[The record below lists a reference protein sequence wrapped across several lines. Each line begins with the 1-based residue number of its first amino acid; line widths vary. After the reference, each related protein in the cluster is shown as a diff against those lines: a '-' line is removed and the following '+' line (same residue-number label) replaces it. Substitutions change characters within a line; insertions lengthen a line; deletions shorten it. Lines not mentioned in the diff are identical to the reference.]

1 MKRIPQSS
9 ESVKGEL
16 IGYARVSTDEQ
27 RLDLQIEALKN
38 AGCYAIY
45 QEKLGATSRKR
56 VELDRLIRDL
66 REGDTLVVWRLDRL
80 ARSIRDL
87 LTRLEAIEQAG
98 AKFRS
103 LTENFDTVTAVGRLI
118 MHVVAAMA
126 EFERQ
131 LTVERTIAGMAEARK
146 RGVQIGQKL
155 IFDPAMKAKVIK
167 LWTAK
172 DRKGKWKYTTA
183 EVATKLDISTSLIN
197 NRLPGGREAY
207 MPKRKRTR

>member
-27 RLDLQIEALKN
+27 RLDLQIDALKN
-38 AGCYAIY
+38 AGCYVIY

-66 REGDTLVVWRLDRL
+66 RPGDTLVVWRLDRL

-87 LTRLEAIEQAG
+87 LTRLQDIEEAG
-98 AKFRS
+98 AKFKS

-155 IFDPAMKAKVIK
+155 LFTDEKRAQVIK
-167 LWTAK
+167 FWTAK
-172 DRKGKWKYTTA
+172 DRHGEWKYSTA
-183 EVATKLDISTSLIN
+183 KVAELCDISTSLIN

-207 MPKRKRTR
+207 VKKRTR